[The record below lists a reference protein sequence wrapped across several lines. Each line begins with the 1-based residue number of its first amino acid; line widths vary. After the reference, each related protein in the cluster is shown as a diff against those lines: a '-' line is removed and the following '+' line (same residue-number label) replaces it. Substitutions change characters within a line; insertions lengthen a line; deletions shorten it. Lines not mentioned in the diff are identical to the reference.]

1 MKNRNNLG
9 LDEISARIGF
19 NLTPIAFFEIRRL
32 TRRSAVARAFYEDL
46 RQEAYLAATTLE
58 RRLASHSFDEK
69 RTGFFAY
76 CVKTFRYWY
85 FAKLREWTSRPPSEY
100 AEVAENVS
108 TVVASL
114 RAVDKCRL
122 VKELATP
129 RERET
134 LDLLERGLN
143 QNQIAALEGTTRQT
157 INNRLARLRRRVE
170 RAVAEFDAAER
181 RRQAEER
188 KTES

>member
-1 MKNRNNLG
+1 MTNRNDLG

-32 TRRSAVARAFYEDL
+32 TRRSAAARAFYEDL
-46 RQEAYLAATTLE
+46 RQEAYLAAATLE
-58 RRLASHSFDEK
+58 RRLAAHPFDEK

-85 FAKLREWTSRPPSEY
+85 FTKLREWTSRPPSEY
-100 AEVAENVS
+100 ASVAENVS
-108 TVVASL
+108 TVVASS
-114 RAVDKCRL
+114 RIVDKRRL

-134 LDLLERGLN
+134 LDQLERGLN

-170 RAVAEFDAAER
+170 SVVADAT
-181 RRQAEER
+181 
-188 KTES
+188 K

>member
-1 MKNRNNLG
+1 MTNRNDLG

-58 RRLASHSFDEK
+58 RRLASRSFDEK

-85 FAKLREWTSRPPSEY
+85 FAKLREWTTRPPSEY

-108 TVVASL
+108 AVVASP
-114 RAVDKCRL
+114 RAVARRRL
-122 VKELATP
+122 VEELATTL
-129 RERET
+129 ERET

-170 RAVAEFDAAER
+170 RAVADVPRCEFSRTR
-181 RRQAEER
+181 R
-188 KTES
+188 S